1 MADTE
6 IGKPLRTEEDRYNIE
21 EDRDGDELLTAEQRE
36 DAKAKRPS
44 LAPSTGHQE
53 NLGRRWYVIHT
64 YSGYENKVKR
74 ALERRIESMD
84 MQDKIF
90 RVVVPTMEETEIK
103 NGARK
108 TVPRK
113 VYPGYVLVEMQM
125 TDESWYVVRN
135 TQGVTSFVGS
145 GNKPTPLI
153 EDEVGRIMKQ
163 METEAPKVRTTF
175 QVGQAVRILDG
186 PFSDFTGTID
196 GIDNTRSKVTV
207 MVSIFGRETPLTL
220 EFTQVERIV

>member
-1 MADTE
+1 
-6 IGKPLRTEEDRYNIE
+6 
-21 EDRDGDELLTAEQRE
+21 
-36 DAKAKRPS
+36 
-44 LAPSTGHQE
+44 
-53 NLGRRWYVIHT
+53 
-64 YSGYENKVKR
+64 VKR